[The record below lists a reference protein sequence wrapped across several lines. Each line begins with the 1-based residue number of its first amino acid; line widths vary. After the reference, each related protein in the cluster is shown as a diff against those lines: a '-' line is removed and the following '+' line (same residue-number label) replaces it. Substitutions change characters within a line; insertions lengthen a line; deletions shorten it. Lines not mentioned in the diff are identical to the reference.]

1 MMITKI
7 QPIKFEWINLQQKGE
22 ILYDLDICNS
32 IWQTNPAELT
42 GYEFWAQKK
51 VKVKVKYSYLSG
63 FIVTKTFF
71 VTMIHHKQ
79 QYF

>member
-51 VKVKVKYSYLSG
+51 VKVKYPYLSR
-63 FIVTKTFF
+63 TFF
-71 VTMIHHKQ
+71 VTMTKETRNQ
-79 QYF
+79 DDRNL